1 MFSVA
6 FREISP
12 KASKSHGRLTSG
24 IRFRFYFICRCTHLS
39 TYDLAVSSGFRGKF
53 NCLKDN
59 YRFYSLRY
67 IRFGMNFPTK
77 QPLKILKKPYV

>member
-24 IRFRFYFICRCTHLS
+24 IRFRFYFIRRCTHLS
-39 TYDLAVSSGFRGKF
+39 TYDLAVSSGFRDKF
-53 NCLKDN
+53 NCLKDY
-59 YRFYSLRY
+59 YRLYSLRY
-67 IRFGMNFPTK
+67 TRFGMNLPQSNLSK
-77 QPLKILKKPYV
+77 C